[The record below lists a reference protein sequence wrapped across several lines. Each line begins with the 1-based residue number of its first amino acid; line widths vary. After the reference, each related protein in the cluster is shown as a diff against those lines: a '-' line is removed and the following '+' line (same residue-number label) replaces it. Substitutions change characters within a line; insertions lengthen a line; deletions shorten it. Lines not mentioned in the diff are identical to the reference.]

1 VAPEFVRWQAAAG
14 KLKPTFFRIVLDWPS
29 LQPEQGKPA
38 DLAHPYDG
46 CLRGTPPCAG
56 WAGVKDQLAA
66 LASRQKQHNGGW
78 EALVVITG
86 TPDWAARPPS
96 GCERAGTQPRSRAPK
111 PSAMGAYRQLVKDVI
126 ALGGQ
131 VGVKLRYW
139 SAWNEPNHPFFI
151 SPQRATCSTSSKSL
165 AVVRYAE
172 LVRNLK
178 RALDE
183 APGDQE
189 YVLGELAGL
198 DESKTKSTSIREF
211 LRKLPT
217 SIVCGSTILSQHG
230 YITGIN
236 PVDDATEGAAS
247 HHCPKKHVVWMT
259 ETGVGAPH
267 AGQDKRT
274 SAKSERR
281 ACRQLHRRL
290 VKWYDDPRVT
300 AAFQYT
306 FREDD
311 VFRTG
316 LVTTTLDRAFPVL
329 SEWQAWGGSAR
340 PQPTDPPPAHARCGS
355 AR

>member
-1 VAPEFVRWQAAAG
+1 
-14 KLKPTFFRIVLDWPS
+14 
-29 LQPEQGKPA
+29 
-38 DLAHPYDG
+38 
-46 CLRGTPPCAG
+46 
-56 WAGVKDQLAA
+56 
-66 LASRQKQHNGGW
+66 
-78 EALVVITG
+78 
-86 TPDWAARPPS
+86 
-96 GCERAGTQPRSRAPK
+96 
-111 PSAMGAYRQLVKDVI
+111 MI
-126 ALGGQ
+126 ALGDQ
-131 VGVKLRYW
+131 VGVELRYW

-151 SPQRATCSTSSKSL
+151 SPQRATCSTSAKSL
-165 AVVRYAE
+165 AVTRYAE

-178 RALDE
+178 RALDD

-211 LRKLPT
+211 LRALPRG
-217 SIVCGSTILSQHG
+217 IVCGSTILSQHG

-236 PVDDATEGAAS
+236 PVDDAAKGAAT
-247 HHCPKKHVVWMT
+247 HHCKKKHVVWMT

-274 SAKSERR
+274 TAPAERR

-290 VKWYDDPRVT
+290 VQWYDDPRVT

-316 LVTTTLDRAFPVL
+316 LVTTSLDRAFPVL
-329 SEWQAWGGSAR
+329 KEWQAWGGTRAPEADGPAALTRALRDLLAPRLRQQPQREAR
-340 PQPTDPPPAHARCGS
+340 EADHDRQHPVLRAHRELRVGIEHERAVVGEHERGDVPEHDEADLQVPGRVLAQQAVVDRRRRPSRTGPSPRRAGRRRGRRSTAPRRAGTSGS
-355 AR
+355 ARRRRPSRSARACG